1 MFAALTTVLVALSLA
16 SCRGVGTG
24 MEGNLYEKMTIFS
37 LIALTFLA
45 VILIPFVSPGS
56 DSKALA
62 RYRELIRQAP
72 PLPLSAAELTGFP
85 VYLWDSRKSFHK
97 MLFGADGSFSE
108 SPLTTSNG
116 VDPAAQPCGSWTLT
130 AEGELQIARRLA
142 AGVRRLTRVSPDG
155 YHLPTLMRLNSGF
168 AEAWFLGEQ
177 SLAEVQ
183 ISCFGYSESRPS
195 PDKFTAQLLQGLTVY
210 WATYPAVVLSTGGE
224 ATVNPEFAYG
234 VVIFHP
240 DGTLS
245 KSISNPIDAPPDYR
259 PSFSGTWQVDEN
271 FGVLHTSAGLYTT
284 EIKLL
289 LHGTRPET
297 LLIGSTAG
305 NEQWFLDGDRGKEQL
320 QALLGVAIY
329 LDAGGRVQ
337 A

>member
-1 MFAALTTVLVALSLA
+1 
-16 SCRGVGTG
+16 
-24 MEGNLYEKMTIFS
+24 MEGSLYEKMTIFS

-45 VILIPFVSPGS
+45 VILIPFLSSSS

-62 RYRELIRQAP
+62 RYREQIRQARP
-72 PLPLSAAELTGFP
+72 HPLNEAELTGFP

-97 MLFGADGSFSE
+97 MLFGLDGSFSE

-116 VDPAAQPCGSWTLT
+116 VDPAAQPCGSWTVT
-130 AEGELQIARRLA
+130 PEGELKIARKLA
-142 AGVRRLTRVSPDG
+142 AGVRVLTRVSPEG
-155 YHLPTLMRLNSGF
+155 YQLPTLMRLNSGF

-177 SLAEVQ
+177 SLAQVQ

-195 PDKFTAQLLQGLTVY
+195 PDKFTAQLLRGLTVY
-210 WATYPAVVLSTGGE
+210 WATYPALVLSAGNE
-224 ATVNPEFAYG
+224 VTVNPELDYG
-234 VVIFHP
+234 ALTFHP

-259 PSFSGTWQVDEN
+259 QSFSGTWQVDEN
-271 FGVLHTSAGLYTT
+271 FGVLHTSVGLYTT

-297 LLIGSTAG
+297 LLVGTTSG
-305 NEQWFLDGDRGKEQL
+305 NEQWFLDRDRAKEQL
-320 QALLGVAIY
+320 QAHLGAAVY
-329 LDAGGRVQ
+329 LDARELVQ